1 LQRGK
6 LLSVYQCSCH
16 NIDSLIGGAF
26 ETGIITQI
34 YGEPAGGKTS
44 LCLQLAVNVLRTGK
58 RAIFIN
64 TQKFPSE
71 RFTQIA
77 GEDARVLA
85 RKILVFEVTSFEHQ
99 TDALREIKKIVSEDI
114 GLIVFD
120 SATTFYRLEQAKS
133 YEIFLRRKLV
143 NQMLFLLG
151 LAKKYNLVVLITNQI
166 YENAEA
172 KQVLP
177 VGGHIL
183 EQLSAVMVQFTKIGS
198 DLRRAILKKH
208 RSLPEG
214 AVTEFRI
221 VPQGLVDA

>member
-1 LQRGK
+1 MTI
-6 LLSVYQCSCH
+6 YPCSCH
-16 NIDSLIGGAF
+16 NIDNLIGGGF
-26 ETGIITQI
+26 ETGIITHI
-34 YGEPAGGKTS
+34 YGEPAGGKTG

-58 RAIFIN
+58 RVIFIN

-85 RKILVFEVTSFEHQ
+85 RKMIIFEVTSFEHQ
-99 TDALREIKKIVSEDI
+99 TDALREIKKIASEDI

-120 SATTFYRLEQAKS
+120 SATAFYRLEQAKS

-143 NQMLFLLG
+143 NQVLFLLG
-151 LAKKYNLVVLITNQI
+151 LAKKYNLAVLITNQT
-166 YENAEA
+166 YENAET

-177 VGGHIL
+177 ISGHIL
-183 EQLSAVMVQFTKIGS
+183 EQLSAVIVQFTKMGS

-214 AVTEFRI
+214 AATEFRI

>member
-1 LQRGK
+1 MTI
-6 LLSVYQCSCH
+6 YPCSCH
-16 NIDSLIGGAF
+16 NIDNLIGGGF
-26 ETGIITQI
+26 ETGIITHI
-34 YGEPAGGKTS
+34 YGEPAGGKTG

-85 RKILVFEVTSFEHQ
+85 RKMIVFEVTSFEHQ

-120 SATTFYRLEQAKS
+120 SATAFYRLEQAIS

-151 LAKKYNLVVLITNQI
+151 LAKKYNLAVLITNQI
-166 YENAEA
+166 YENTET

-177 VGGHIL
+177 IGGHIL

-214 AVTEFRI
+214 AAAEFKI

>member
-1 LQRGK
+1 MTI
-6 LLSVYQCSCH
+6 YPCSCH
-16 NIDSLIGGAF
+16 NLDNLIGGGF
-26 ETGIITQI
+26 ETGIITHI
-34 YGEPAGGKTS
+34 YGEPAGGKTG

-58 RAIFIN
+58 RTIFIN

-85 RKILVFEVTSFEHQ
+85 RKMIIFEVTSFEHQ

-120 SATTFYRLEQAKS
+120 SATAFYRLEHAKS

-143 NQMLFLLG
+143 NQVLFLLG
-151 LAKKYNLVVLITNQI
+151 LAKKYNLAVLITNQT
-166 YENAEA
+166 YENAET

-177 VGGHIL
+177 IGGHIL
-183 EQLSAVMVQFTKIGS
+183 EQLSAVIVQFTKIGS
-198 DLRRAILKKH
+198 DLRRATLKRH

-214 AVTEFRI
+214 AATEFRI